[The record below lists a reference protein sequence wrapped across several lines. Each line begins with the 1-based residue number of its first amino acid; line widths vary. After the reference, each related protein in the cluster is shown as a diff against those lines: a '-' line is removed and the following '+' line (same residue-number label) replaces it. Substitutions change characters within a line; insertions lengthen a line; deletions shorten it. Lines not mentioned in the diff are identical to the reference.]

1 MYLEFLLLIAD
12 YFRTVSKRIFFF
24 EWLFPFLIG
33 VGIFALLF
41 FGTSTSATIVFKDN
55 AINLLGILVGFSIT
69 IITIL
74 TTGQGQNLVEIKNKE
89 TKIKINKEKITLF
102 RLLLINFTY
111 SVIIEV
117 GLIIVCLIYPLFVE
131 NIGINKNLKYI
142 GFSIL
147 VFLILHIMLLT
158 IRNLTDFYLILI
170 KPTKKASG
178 QHRI

>member
-12 YFRTVSKRIFFF
+12 YFRTLSKRVFFF
-24 EWLFPFLIG
+24 EWLLPFIIG
-33 VGIFALLF
+33 IGIFLLLF
-41 FGTSTSATIVFKDN
+41 FGSTTSATIVFKDN

-74 TTGQGQNLVEIKNKE
+74 TTGQGQNLDEIKNKK
-89 TKIKINKEKITLF
+89 TNIKINKENITLF

-111 SVIIEV
+111 SVIVEV
-117 GLIIVCLIYPLFVE
+117 GLIIVCLIYPLLIE
-131 NIGINKNLKYI
+131 NIKFNQNLKYV

-158 IRNLTDFYLILI
+158 MRNLTDFYLILV
-170 KPTKKASG
+170 KPPKKA
-178 QHRI
+178 